1 MKRVSARLAAVMLAA
16 VATVALMAHPMT
28 YKGTVVSVGA
38 SSLQVHA
45 MDDMTKKES
54 TMTFKVNAKTK
65 VLRGDKV
72 VKFGAAKIKKDE
84 RIAITVNTDTA
95 PDAALVI
102 RLAPL
107 K

>member
-1 MKRVSARLAAVMLAA
+1 MGVVMAA

-28 YKGTVVSVGA
+28 YKGTVVSVA
-38 SSLQVHA
+38 ESTLQVHA

-54 TMTFKVNAKTK
+54 TMTFKVNDKTK
-65 VLRGDKV
+65 VLRGETV
-72 VKFGAAKIKKDE
+72 VKFADAKIQKDE
-84 RIAITVNTDTA
+84 RIAVTVNTDTA